1 MYPPDVGDRQ
11 RSYKLYPD
19 VTGFD
24 VHAPSSGLEVEKNLS
39 TLDSHMSP
47 QPLGL
52 ISDTHGLLRPQAV
65 EALCGCA
72 HIIHAGDIGRYG
84 DHANILDELAR
95 IAPVTAVRGNNDH
108 GDWAEALP
116 DIARLEFG
124 GICIHILHILGE
136 LGIDPAANGGKVVVS
151 GHTHKPRLETR
162 NGVLYVNP
170 GSAGPRRFRLPVC
183 VGRLW
188 VSDGEPR
195 AELIELRV

>member
-1 MYPPDVGDRQ
+1 MAISLRVVNSTAGPKRVRRKIHSEEGMYPPDVGDRQ

-24 VHAPSSGLEVEKNLS
+24 VHAPSSGLEGETNLS

-84 DHANILDELAR
+84 DH
-95 IAPVTAVRGNNDH
+95 
-108 GDWAEALP
+108 
-116 DIARLEFG
+116 
-124 GICIHILHILGE
+124 
-136 LGIDPAANGGKVVVS
+136 
-151 GHTHKPRLETR
+151 
-162 NGVLYVNP
+162 
-170 GSAGPRRFRLPVC
+170 
-183 VGRLW
+183 
-188 VSDGEPR
+188 
-195 AELIELRV
+195 